1 MEAVI
6 DVVKGALAA
15 ALFLGVLDA
24 LWLGVI
30 ARDWLVQQM
39 GELRRADI
47 QWVPA
52 LGFYVLFSLGLGFFA
67 VAPALESGDWLKA
80 ALLGGF
86 LGLLAYGTYDLTNLA
101 TLKNWPVPMSLV
113 DMVWG
118 TVLSAASAAG
128 AVVMLKGFGWA

>member
-1 MEAVI
+1 MDI
-6 DVVKGALAA
+6 VKGAAA
-15 ALFLGVLDA
+15 AAVILAVLDG

-52 LGFYVLFSLGLGFFA
+52 VAFYLLFSAALGVFA
-67 VAPALESGDWLKA
+67 VAPALESGDWVKA
-80 ALLGGF
+80 AMLGGF
-86 LGLLAYGTYDLTNLA
+86 LGLAAYGTYDLTNLA
-101 TLKNWPVPMSLV
+101 TLKGWPVAMSVV

-118 TVLSAASAAG
+118 SFASAASAAG
-128 AVVMLKGFGWA
+128 AVLALKTFGWA

>member
-1 MEAVI
+1 M

-15 ALFLGVLDA
+15 ALILGVLDA

-80 ALLGGF
+80 ALLGGC
-86 LGLLAYGTYDLTNLA
+86 LGLVAYGTYDLTNLA
-101 TLKNWPVPMSLV
+101 TLKNWPMAMSLV

-128 AVVMLKGFGWA
+128 AVVLLKWTGWA